1 MGNATGAYFQDG
13 FKGAWRVPEEKIVIV
28 IGNRGW
34 NPKLSTKDINAVMAA
49 QADLVAIEGV
59 FKPVVVRMAGE
70 ENKHWEA
77 E

>member
-1 MGNATGAYFQDG
+1 M
-13 FKGAWRVPEEKIVIV
+13 IV